1 MAVTRNAKAQPGT
14 DPRAHDDAHD
24 DAHHDACMRVPT
36 QGPRFARRA
45 GGVAALGLAG
55 VGALLLQPLPSDL
68 GPSAPAMAPSVPEM
82 APSVPAI
89 ADWPPLAVQALLA
102 LNPALFVAVAA
113 LAGAALAHRVGLR
126 SLVAGTASG
135 RVWAGTMGRSAAV
148 GFILGLGAAAVDT
161 LVRPALGEA
170 WQRLEAHRPTGV
182 PTLAFGM
189 LYGGLAEEVMLRWG
203 VMSLAATALAALPGL
218 RRRARAMPGAMV
230 LAALLFAAAHL
241 PALSAQIELTP
252 LVVTRTLC
260 LNGAAGLVYGWL
272 FWRHHLEAAMAA
284 HASTH
289 LGLWAWRG
297 LVA

>member
-1 MAVTRNAKAQPGT
+1 MAVTRNAKAPPGT
-14 DPRAHDDAHD
+14 GPCAHDDAHD
-24 DAHHDACMRVPT
+24 NACMRVPV

-68 GPSAPAMAPSVPEM
+68 GPSAPAMAPT
-82 APSVPAI
+82 VPAM

-126 SLVAGTASG
+126 SLAAGTASG
-135 RVWAGTMGRSAAV
+135 RAWAGILGRSAAV
-148 GFILGLGAAAVDT
+148 GFVLGLGAAAVDT

-182 PTLAFGM
+182 PTLAFGV

-218 RRRARAMPGAMV
+218 RRRARAMPGAIV